1 MKRVILPLL
10 MLLAMANFLAAQN
23 PRNVLIYNLTS
34 TDCGPCSCMD
44 SILGRIVL
52 PVYPQTIVVALHGIG
67 SHFKKYQGDSVY
79 NSFNALY
86 DPSGFIDGLGYDV
99 PHIRIKDS
107 VASRYAHSPE
117 APVKIQILTKS
128 WNPLTRK
135 VDFTMNITNVGN
147 EMPGSYRVNVIVTE
161 NNIKFT
167 HRVEDGCAKADDPS
181 GLPLRN
187 NYFNSW
193 VTRSLVYYA
202 FGDSLI
208 GPSWPAQQTLTRAC
222 SFPIDTAWVPQNC
235 NFVVL
240 VYKNSDSL
248 YKAHVQQAI
257 IQSVTNG
264 IGISEVKPVEDV
276 RMTIYPNPCK
286 GPANI
291 HFSVEAE
298 GSCRLDVFDLR
309 GRMVENLLQ
318 SQMKPG
324 FYNVET
330 DTRNYPA
337 GVYVLVLKNESGSV
351 RTRFVVP

>member
-1 MKRVILPLL
+1 MH
-10 MLLAMANFLAAQN
+10 
-23 PRNVLIYNLTS
+23 
-34 TDCGPCSCMD
+34 
-44 SILGRIVL
+44 SI
-52 PVYPQTIVVALHGIG
+52 
-67 SHFKKYQGDSVY
+67 
-79 NSFNALY
+79 
-86 DPSGFIDGLGYDV
+86 
-99 PHIRIKDS
+99 
-107 VASRYAHSPE
+107 
-117 APVKIQILTKS
+117 KI
-128 WNPLTRK
+128 
-135 VDFTMNITNVGN
+135 
-147 EMPGSYRVNVIVTE
+147 
-161 NNIKFT
+161 
-167 HRVEDGCAKADDPS
+167 
-181 GLPLRN
+181 
-187 NYFNSW
+187 
-193 VTRSLVYYA
+193 
-202 FGDSLI
+202 
-208 GPSWPAQQTLTRAC
+208 
-222 SFPIDTAWVPQNC
+222 
-235 NFVVL
+235 
-240 VYKNSDSL
+240 
-248 YKAHVQQAI
+248 QQAI